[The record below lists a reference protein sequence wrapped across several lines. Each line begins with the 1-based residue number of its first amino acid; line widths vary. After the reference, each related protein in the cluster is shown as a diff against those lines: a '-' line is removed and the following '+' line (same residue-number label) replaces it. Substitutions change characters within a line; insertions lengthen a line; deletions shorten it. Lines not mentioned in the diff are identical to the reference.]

1 MNYYL
6 TINIYP
12 SSGSNKK
19 RNMRLEEI
27 FRDLDKDSA
36 IKLAG
41 DMLQVVNLEHDRLE
55 GYDMQLVLVLVDG
68 NGIRSLLWKFF
79 IIEGQVELNKKF

>member
-12 SSGSNKK
+12 SSGSKK
-19 RNMRLEEI
+19 NRIMELKEI

-36 IKLAG
+36 MKLAG

-55 GYDMQLVLVLVDG
+55 GYDMQLVLVSVDK
-68 NGIRSLLWKFF
+68 NGIWSLIWKLF